1 MDTPTSRRSR
11 SVATSSSRSSPRPR
25 MMPHLAEL
33 ADRAAD
39 ALGLLAVLPCGP
51 AVRDRAIPA
60 PARAHVAQDHEGRG
74 RVFPALADVRAT
86 RLLADGVEVPLA
98 HALLEAHVVRPAG
111 RTHLEPRRLAPVAG
125 ALGLD
130 DRE

>member
-11 SVATSSSRSSPRPR
+11 SVATSPSRSSPRPR
-25 MMPHLAEL
+25 MMPDLVGIAGARAEL
-33 ADRAAD
+33 ADGAAE
-39 ALGLLAVLPCGP
+39 APGLLAAPPGGP

-98 HALLEAHVVRPAG
+98 HALLEAHVVRPA
-111 RTHLEPRRLAPVAG
+111 
-125 ALGLD
+125 
-130 DRE
+130 